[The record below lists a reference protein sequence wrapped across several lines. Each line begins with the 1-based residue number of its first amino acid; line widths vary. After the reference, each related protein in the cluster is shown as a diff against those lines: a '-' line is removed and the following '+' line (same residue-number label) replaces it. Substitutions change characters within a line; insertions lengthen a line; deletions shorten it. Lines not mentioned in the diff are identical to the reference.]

1 LIDTIQV
8 LMAMTKVAGPEDS
21 RCICVLQAQKKLA
34 RRLLDE

>member
-21 RCICVLQAQKKLA
+21 RCISVLQAQKTA
-34 RRLLDE
+34 GSAIAG

>member
-8 LMAMTKVAGPEDS
+8 PMTKVAGPEDS
-21 RCICVLQAQKKLA
+21 QCISVLQAQKKLA